1 MSKKII
7 LDILTQSPLYFYE
20 TSGKG
25 VNYIFKTPIV
35 VNGMRSQVP
44 YIPGN
49 SFRGRI
55 RRKLA
60 QFIMDNWV
68 EQGETI
74 PVELYV
80 GLNAG
85 AASAS
90 NEAANINAKILKEAQ
105 DNPYMGLMGGGKYLV
120 RSGIQAGFGF
130 PVCRETVGAG
140 LVDVDE
146 DAIPVIM
153 KDGEYIPASARDL
166 IGYYQFIRKDDL
178 MSMTD
183 PDRARV
189 VIDGGDEAI
198 IEYQASVLE
207 GRKSRKE
214 TGGTK
219 EDVSNMMTFEAIVP
233 GVHLQS
239 EINLLPHMTET
250 HLGALMVALEAMASE
265 GQLGGKTAAGFGK
278 VRITAT
284 LDEDGER
291 TELIGEDGLTDK
303 GAFLL
308 ETGRQALVVLDPE
321 QMKSYFV

>member
-1 MSKKII
+1 MKKITLNI
-7 LDILTQSPLYFYE
+7 DTLSPLCFFE
-20 TSGKG
+20 SSGKG
-25 VNYIFKTPIV
+25 VNYIFKTPVV
-35 VNGMRSQVP
+35 VNGVRHQVP

-60 QFIMDNWV
+60 QFIMDRWI
-68 EQGETI
+68 EQGHAI

-90 NEAANINAKILKEAQ
+90 NEAANINAKILKAAQ

-146 DAIPVIM
+146 EAIPVIM

-166 IGYYQFIRKDDL
+166 IGRYQSIRKDDL

-207 GRKSRKE
+207 GRKNRKE

-219 EDVSNMMTFEAIVP
+219 EDVSNMMTYEAIVP
-233 GVHLQS
+233 GAQLQA
-239 EINLLPHMTET
+239 EINLLPHMTEI
-250 HLGALMVALEAMASE
+250 HLGALVVALEALAAD
-265 GQLGGKTAAGFGK
+265 GRLGGKTASGFGR
-278 VRITAT
+278 VRITAE
-284 LDEDGER
+284 LDDEGER
-291 TELIGEDGLTDK
+291 IDLIGEEGVTDK
-303 GAFLL
+303 GAELL
-308 ETGRQALVVLDPE
+308 EIGRQALAGLEPE
-321 QMKSYFV
+321 QMKGYFA